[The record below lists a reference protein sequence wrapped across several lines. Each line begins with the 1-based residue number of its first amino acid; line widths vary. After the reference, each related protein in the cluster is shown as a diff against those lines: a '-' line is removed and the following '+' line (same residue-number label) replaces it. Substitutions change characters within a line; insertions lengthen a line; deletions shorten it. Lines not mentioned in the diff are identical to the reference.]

1 MVSAIVDHLQN
12 VSIVNYD
19 ADNLHV
25 RCLVHVLNLAVQ
37 SAFSTINVHQPK
49 AIKVG
54 PSTSASESDVDSA
67 GEEDGNGSE
76 VDLFLDE
83 EEEKAKA
90 RTSSNVSSGSML
102 SGSPSGSAPSPN
114 IHGSIEKL
122 RSLIRCIQM
131 YNIFS

>member
-1 MVSAIVDHLQN
+1 MVLAIVDHFQN

-25 RCLVHVLNLAVQ
+25 RCLAHVLNLAVQ

-83 EEEKAKA
+83 EEEGK
-90 RTSSNVSSGSML
+90 N
-102 SGSPSGSAPSPN
+102 
-114 IHGSIEKL
+114 ED
-122 RSLIRCIQM
+122 LIQCFIRLDAVWFAVRVGAIPE
-131 YNIFS
+131 YPRIN